1 MAVSGD
7 TPAGGAEAR
16 AVESGMD
23 GWLGRVKERAPGG
36 EVPSGKYRKSFD
48 DDHGSETFWAAET
61 SGLGWGGSDGS
72 GWVRRGM
79 VGEQSLT
86 KGQECCA
93 PAIGQEAERAD
104 ADKAAGQ
111 DVEQEAA
118 QELLRTERHH
128 SLLITVGIIL
138 PTESNLVMLESH
150 EAVVG
155 DGHAMGVAG
164 EIAEHMMG
172 TAEGWL
178 GIDDPVL
185 TEEGTQEGA
194 ERFLVFQGLERSS
207 EPELALLESSL

>member
-1 MAVSGD
+1 M
-7 TPAGGAEAR
+7 R
-16 AVESGMD
+16 
-23 GWLGRVKERAPGG
+23 
-36 EVPSGKYRKSFD
+36 
-48 DDHGSETFWAAET
+48 HG
-61 SGLGWGGSDGS
+61 L
-72 GWVRRGM
+72 
-79 VGEQSLT
+79 VGEQALT
-86 KGQECCA
+86 EGEQSGA
-93 PAIGQEAERAD
+93 PAIGQEPERAD

-172 TAEGWL
+172 TAEGRF
-178 GIDDPVL
+178 GVDDPVL
-185 TEEGTQEGA
+185 TEQGAQEGA
-194 ERFLVFQGLERSS
+194 ERFLVGQWLKSS
-207 EPELALLESSL
+207 GEGELALLESTL